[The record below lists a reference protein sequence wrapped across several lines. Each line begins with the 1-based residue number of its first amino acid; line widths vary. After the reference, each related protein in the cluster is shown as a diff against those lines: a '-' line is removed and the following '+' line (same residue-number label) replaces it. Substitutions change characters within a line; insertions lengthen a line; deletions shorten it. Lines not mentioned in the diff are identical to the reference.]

1 MIHKGALQ
9 AVRICKI
16 QYGLMRSKALD
27 RSRERTAQG
36 RAWSSVAWTALHF
49 AAPEINSA
57 LFGTGGCNCFGH
69 DRCNATVYDSF
80 EG

>member
-1 MIHKGALQ
+1 MYIMTHKGALQ

-36 RAWSSVAWTALHF
+36 RAWSSVAWTDCTALCGSR
-49 AAPEINSA
+49 NYST
-57 LFGTGGCNCFGH
+57 LFGTDEAG
-69 DRCNATVYDSF
+69 VQ
-80 EG
+80 